1 MDLGNM
7 LESIRIQTNR
17 ENMARQE
24 EANRN
29 KAASLESKL
38 KVVDVRK
45 TVTEGGHE
53 AKTGGPGV

>member
-1 MDLGNM
+1 M